1 MGARVCVFCP
11 FCNADGVSQ
20 PVLSPMTCVYILGHA
35 SNGDEE
41 APSEPTPA
49 PRAGSHFEYRCTRC
63 GYTEIHEHMLGE
75 AA

>member
-1 MGARVCVFCP
+1 MGARVSVFCP

-35 SNGDEE
+35 RAAGDQ
-41 APSEPTPA
+41 ARPEPRPQ
-49 PRAGSHFEYRCTRC
+49 PGSHFEYRCTRC
-63 GYTEIHEHMLGE
+63 GYTEIHEHLLGE